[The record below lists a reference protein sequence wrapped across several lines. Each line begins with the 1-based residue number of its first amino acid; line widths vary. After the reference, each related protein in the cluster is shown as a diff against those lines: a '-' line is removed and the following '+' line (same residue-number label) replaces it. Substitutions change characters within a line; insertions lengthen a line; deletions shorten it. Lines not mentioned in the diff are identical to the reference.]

1 MKLTLWTLEKNNT
14 TATPGPVQPLPP
26 ILDKK
31 EAEDEVLSR
40 ENKNEGD
47 GDEGVISDVTGDG
60 AKENGKRTVKRHQT
74 RLPVYF
80 NSLSVLK

>member
-1 MKLTLWTLEKNNT
+1 MTKH
-14 TATPGPVQPLPP
+14 P

-47 GDEGVISDVTGDG
+47 GDEGVISDVTGAA
-60 AKENGKRTVKRHQT
+60 AKENGKRTMKRHQT
-74 RLPVYF
+74 RLFFPIYF